1 MNLAKGIL
9 FALFSILLAAIFWRS
24 LINWRKHGFTRF
36 FAFEALLGLVFLNAQ
51 DWFLDPLT
59 PRQILS
65 WVFLTS
71 SLLLA
76 VHGFRLL
83 QTTGQPEGPIERTT
97 QLVTAGAYK
106 YIRHPLYGSLIL
118 LGVGIY
124 LKGISMESSLLFLL
138 FVGFIFAT
146 AKLEESENLSKFG
159 SEYHRY
165 MQGTKMFIPFI
176 F

>member
-9 FALFSILLAAIFWRS
+9 FALFSILLALIFWRS
-24 LINWRKHGFTRF
+24 LTSWRKHGFSRY

-51 DWFLDPLT
+51 GWFLDPLT

-76 VHGFRLL
+76 VYGFRLL
-83 QTTGQPEGPIERTT
+83 RTIGQPEGPIERTT

-106 YIRHPLYGSLIL
+106 YIRHPLYSSLIL
-118 LGVGIY
+118 LGAGIY
-124 LKGISMESSLLFLL
+124 LKGISLESGLLFLL
-138 FVGFIFAT
+138 LTGFLFAT
-146 AKLEESENLSKFG
+146 AKIEETENLNKFG
-159 SEYHRY
+159 QEYRRY
-165 MQGTKMFIPFI
+165 MQRTKMFIPFI